1 MAVDMMCSSGVRI
14 RRPVARGVNHVLS
27 FSRLIP
33 LSQTIT
39 RISMSSS
46 MTISDAHL
54 ALRTHLHVGFQ
65 VTSR

>member
-33 LSQTIT
+33 LS
-39 RISMSSS
+39 
-46 MTISDAHL
+46 
-54 ALRTHLHVGFQ
+54 
-65 VTSR
+65 